1 MEYIT
6 PTIIPRR
13 KFEEK
18 VFISL
23 DQRTDKY
30 TGKVIRPMFRCLTS
44 NIYWS
49 YKSLETWRKD
59 LNTIMD
65 PHFKPNTFKN
75 L

>member
-6 PTIIPRR
+6 PTIIPTR

-23 DQRTDKY
+23 EEKKDQFHHLN
-30 TGKVIRPMFRCLTS
+30 RPLFRVLTS

-49 YKSLETWRKD
+49 YKNLETWRKD
-59 LNTIMD
+59 LKTIMD
-65 PHFKPNTFKN
+65 PKFKPNSFKN